1 MEISTLQIIAIFLFS
16 CIAGMGS
23 VLDEFQTHRPLIACT
38 VIGLILGDL
47 KTGIMLG
54 GTLEL
59 IALGWMNVG
68 AAQSP
73 DSALASIISAILVIV
88 GQQSIATGIAIAL
101 PVAAAGQVLTVFA
114 RTITVVFQHAADKA
128 AEEARFRTLDILHVS
143 ALGVQALRVAIP
155 ALIVSL
161 FVSADMVSNM
171 LSAIPEFVTRGL
183 QIAGGFIVVVG
194 YAMVLRMMGVK
205 YLMPFFFLGFLAGGY
220 LDLSLLAFGGV
231 GVIMALLYIQSGVKL
246 NHIPRPPLSPP
257 LTNLMINGAI
267 MEQRKITRSDLVSMF
282 LRSNLQQASFNFE
295 RIHGLGFCYDM
306 IPAIKRLYPLKED
319 QVAALRRHLVF
330 FNTTPAVCGPVIGV
344 TAAMEEA
351 RANGAEIDDGTI
363 NGIKVGLMGPLAGVG
378 DPLVWG
384 TLRPITAALGASLA
398 LSGNILGPLLFFF
411 IFNAVR
417 LAMKWYGLQ
426 LGFRKGVN
434 IVSDMGG
441 NLLQKLTEGA
451 SILGLFVM
459 GVLVTKW
466 TSINVP
472 LVVSQ
477 TPAADGATV
486 TITVQNILDQL
497 CPGLLALGLTLLM
510 VRLLNKKIN
519 PVWLIF
525 ALFGLGIIGNALGF
539 LS

>member
-1 MEISTLQIIAIFLFS
+1 MEQKKLTKSDLFS
-16 CIAGMGS
+16 M
-23 VLDEFQTHRPLIACT
+23 
-38 VIGLILGDL
+38 
-47 KTGIMLG
+47 
-54 GTLEL
+54 
-59 IALGWMNVG
+59 
-68 AAQSP
+68 
-73 DSALASIISAILVIV
+73 
-88 GQQSIATGIAIAL
+88 
-101 PVAAAGQVLTVFA
+101 
-114 RTITVVFQHAADKA
+114 
-128 AEEARFRTLDILHVS
+128 
-143 ALGVQALRVAIP
+143 
-155 ALIVSL
+155 
-161 FVSADMVSNM
+161 FV
-171 LSAIPEFVTRGL
+171 
-183 QIAGGFIVVVG
+183 
-194 YAMVLRMMGVK
+194 
-205 YLMPFFFLGFLAGGY
+205 
-220 LDLSLLAFGGV
+220 
-231 GVIMALLYIQSGVKL
+231 
-246 NHIPRPPLSPP
+246 
-257 LTNLMINGAI
+257 
-267 MEQRKITRSDLVSMF
+267 
-282 LRSNLQQASFNFE
+282 RSNLQQASFNFE

-319 QVAALRRHLVF
+319 QVAALKRHLVF

-351 RANGAEIDDGTI
+351 RANGAEIDDGAI
-363 NGIKVGLMGPLAGVG
+363 NGIKVGLMGPLAGVGDPLAGVG

-477 TPAADGATV
+477 TPGADGTTV
-486 TITVQNILDQL
+486 TMTVQNILDQL

-525 ALFGLGIIGNALGF
+525 ALFALGIIGNALGF

>member
-1 MEISTLQIIAIFLFS
+1 ME
-16 CIAGMGS
+16 
-23 VLDEFQTHRPLIACT
+23 P
-38 VIGLILGDL
+38 
-47 KTGIMLG
+47 K
-54 GTLEL
+54 
-59 IALGWMNVG
+59 
-68 AAQSP
+68 
-73 DSALASIISAILVIV
+73 
-88 GQQSIATGIAIAL
+88 
-101 PVAAAGQVLTVFA
+101 
-114 RTITVVFQHAADKA
+114 
-128 AEEARFRTLDILHVS
+128 
-143 ALGVQALRVAIP
+143 
-155 ALIVSL
+155 
-161 FVSADMVSNM
+161 
-171 LSAIPEFVTRGL
+171 
-183 QIAGGFIVVVG
+183 
-194 YAMVLRMMGVK
+194 
-205 YLMPFFFLGFLAGGY
+205 
-220 LDLSLLAFGGV
+220 
-231 GVIMALLYIQSGVKL
+231 
-246 NHIPRPPLSPP
+246 
-257 LTNLMINGAI
+257 
-267 MEQRKITRSDLVSMF
+267 MEQKKITQGDLVSMF

-319 QVAALRRHLVF
+319 QVAALKRHLVF

-351 RANGAEIDDGTI
+351 RANGAAIDDGAI

-466 TSINVP
+466 TTINVP
-472 LVVSQ
+472 LVVANARCRRRHRHHDRTEHPRSAL
-477 TPAADGATV
+477 PRPAGAGPDAADGASA
-486 TITVQNILDQL
+486 QQESE
-497 CPGLLALGLTLLM
+497 PGMADFRPF
-510 VRLLNKKIN
+510 RLRDYR
-519 PVWLIF
+519 
-525 ALFGLGIIGNALGF
+525 
-539 LS
+539 